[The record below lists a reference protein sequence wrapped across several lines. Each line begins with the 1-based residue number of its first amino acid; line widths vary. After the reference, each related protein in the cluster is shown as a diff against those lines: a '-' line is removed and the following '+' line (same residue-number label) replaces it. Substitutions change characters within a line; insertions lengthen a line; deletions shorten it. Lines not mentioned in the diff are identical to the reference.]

1 MARTNPI
8 TTATSWWL
16 VAALLLLVSCDS
28 AAQPPQPRQFAAT
41 RAAEFD
47 VGGAVTLLEASAS
60 QGDAS
65 APIPLLYLRGLIAAR
80 EAFREG
86 GAPDALAPVRGS
98 ITALGA
104 LSKGQPGEAEI
115 ARLVLQAA
123 AAAAQSERDEMR
135 LYIESATQMEVVQR
149 AAGQRGAPLVSAAEV
164 AGDLWLQVS
173 RYEDAR
179 AAYTAAAEHVGFT
192 PRILSGLARAARR
205 LSDMAAACAAYQ
217 RLVDAWGARPAAPA
231 EIVEARAYLSGCTP

>member
-1 MARTNPI
+1 
-8 TTATSWWL
+8 L
-16 VAALLLLVSCDS
+16 VVSGWFVVSLLLAQPSPRQS
-28 AAQPPQPRQFAAT
+28 AAI

-60 QGDAS
+60 QADTGAR
-65 APIPLLYLRGLIAAR
+65 IPLLYLRGLIAAR

-86 GAPDALAPVRGS
+86 GAPGALAPVREA
-98 ITALGA
+98 ITELGA

-135 LYIESATQMEVVQR
+135 LYIESAMQMEVVQR

-164 AGDLWLQVS
+164 AGDLWLQVY
-173 RYEDAR
+173 RYDDAR
-179 AAYTAAAEHVGFT
+179 TAYTVAAERVGFT

-205 LSDMAAACAAYQ
+205 LNDMPAACAAYH
-217 RLVDAWGARPAAPA
+217 RLVDAWGARPALPA
-231 EIVEARAYLSGCTP
+231 EIVEARAYLSDCAP